1 MRTTAQ
7 HEQLRSLAAEVMR
20 LGIRQ
25 DLAPA
30 DLRELARVLQV
41 LLAQVPEAH
50 VEEISDAA

>member
-1 MRTTAQ
+1 MRTVAQ
-7 HEQLRSLAAEVMR
+7 HDQLRSLAAEVMR

-30 DLRELARVLQV
+30 DLRDLAEVLQV
-41 LLAQVPEAH
+41 LLAQAPETH